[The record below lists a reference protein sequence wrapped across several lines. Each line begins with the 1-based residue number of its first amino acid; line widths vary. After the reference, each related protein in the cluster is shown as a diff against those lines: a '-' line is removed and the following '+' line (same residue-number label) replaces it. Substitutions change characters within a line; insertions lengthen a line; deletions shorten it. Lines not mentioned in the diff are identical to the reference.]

1 MGYATRDLN
10 AGFTVA
16 APTFIDVGGDGT
28 IALENLKVVDG
39 IGSMAESIQV
49 LGANGRMTGETYYW
63 LSEAADY
70 MPDGWYDEMWESIEG
85 VTVPKGAG
93 FVFSCMSGAKLQT
106 FGEVVAGETRK
117 PLNVGF
123 TVAGNNT
130 NIDRDLQ
137 DFKIEDGIGSMAE
150 SIQVLGT
157 NGRMTGATYYW
168 LSEAVDD
175 MPDGWYDEMW
185 EPITGVT
192 LKAGQAHVFSCM
204 MGATLVIPSQ
214 LD

>member
-16 APTFIDVGGDGT
+16 APTFIDIGSEGT
-28 IALENLKVVDG
+28 IALENIKVVDG
-39 IGSMAESIQV
+39 AGSMGESIQV
-49 LGANGRMTGETYYW
+49 LGANGVMTGETYYW
-63 LSEAADY
+63 LSEAVDY
-70 MPDGWYDEMWESIEG
+70 MPDGWYNDMWEPIVD

-93 FVFSCMSGAKLQT
+93 FIFSCMLGAKLQT
-106 FGEVVAGETRK
+106 SGEVVAGETRK

-130 NIDRDLQ
+130 NIDFDLQ
-137 DFKIEDGIGSMAE
+137 EFKIEDGAGSMGE
-150 SIQVLGT
+150 SIQVLGV
-157 NGRMTGATYYW
+157 NGVMTGDTYYW
-168 LSEAVDD
+168 LYESVDY
-175 MPDGWYDEMW
+175 MPDGWYNDMW
-185 EPITGVT
+185 EPIDGVT
-192 LKAGQAHVFSCM
+192 LRAGQAHVFSCM